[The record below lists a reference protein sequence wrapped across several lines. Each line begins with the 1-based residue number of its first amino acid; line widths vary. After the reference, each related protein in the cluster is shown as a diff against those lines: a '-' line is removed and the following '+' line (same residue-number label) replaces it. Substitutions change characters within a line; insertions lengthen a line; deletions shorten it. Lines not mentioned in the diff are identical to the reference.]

1 MPKMDPTL
9 QQFISIETWSM
20 EIVLDAALL
29 KLEVNMIISFIIHT
43 SAFWDD
49 VVVVV
54 VGSIKL
60 LGALI
65 QSIREYKATWKYEL

>member
-65 QSIREYKATWKYEL
+65 ESIREYKATWKYEL